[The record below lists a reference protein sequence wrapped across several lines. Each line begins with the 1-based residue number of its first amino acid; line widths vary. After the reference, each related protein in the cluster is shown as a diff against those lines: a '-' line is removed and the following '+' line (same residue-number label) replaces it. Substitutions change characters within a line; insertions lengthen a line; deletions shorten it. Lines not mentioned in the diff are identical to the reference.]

1 MLTDITALILN
12 IIEKWGVQGIFG
24 TVLVFLAYHW
34 INSGNMYLI
43 FRYFSGI
50 RKKNRLKK
58 IMSEKYTSPETRARI
73 LLELRQQDNMWLTGM
88 QTPVLANI
96 AIELTKQNNLRARY
110 FYNWRKWLTENKGI
124 VVFDE
129 KRYNNSRK
137 EHYAMSF
144 VGLSIALKIS
154 LDIYLRFNLSLVY
167 MPYVIFINIV
177 IFMGG
182 MIFISWVPGREL
194 TTKMKSYIGEYNSA
208 ISSELSKNSD

>member
-1 MLTDITALILN
+1 
-12 IIEKWGVQGIFG
+12 
-24 TVLVFLAYHW
+24 
-34 INSGNMYLI
+34 
-43 FRYFSGI
+43 
-50 RKKNRLKK
+50 
-58 IMSEKYTSPETRARI
+58 
-73 LLELRQQDNMWLTGM
+73 MWLTGM

-110 FYNWRKWLTENKGI
+110 FYNWRRWLTENKGF

-182 MIFISWVPGREL
+182 FLFHGFPGGNL
-194 TTKMKSYIGEYNSA
+194 QQK
-208 ISSELSKNSD
+208 